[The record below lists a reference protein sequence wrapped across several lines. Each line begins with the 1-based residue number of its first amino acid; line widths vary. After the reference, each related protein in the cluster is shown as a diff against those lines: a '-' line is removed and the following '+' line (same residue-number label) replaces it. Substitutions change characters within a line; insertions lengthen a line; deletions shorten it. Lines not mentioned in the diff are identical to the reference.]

1 MEYKPRR
8 RLAREFK
15 LEAVRQAA
23 LSEKPG
29 PDGARAG
36 LLVGQL
42 RAVGP
47 QFIVLGWSAPHR
59 PRSGHA
65 DRRLKKRAPP

>member
-1 MEYKPRR
+1 MEYNRAED
-8 RLAREFK
+8 LAREFK

-29 PDGARAG
+29 PEGARAG